1 MLDSP
6 EGLGTGR
13 KESLISVMRT
23 DPGPGT
29 GVGRRVPAA
38 EAEAAPCCFGGTVL
52 VVSAIHNLRMTH
64 CTPTAHTLDEIICK
78 TDSNLSDDDNDHND

>member
-13 KESLISVMRT
+13 KDSLISVMRT

-38 EAEAAPCCFGGTVL
+38 EAEQWYSGTVL

-64 CTPTAHTLDEIICK
+64 CTPTAHTSDEIICK